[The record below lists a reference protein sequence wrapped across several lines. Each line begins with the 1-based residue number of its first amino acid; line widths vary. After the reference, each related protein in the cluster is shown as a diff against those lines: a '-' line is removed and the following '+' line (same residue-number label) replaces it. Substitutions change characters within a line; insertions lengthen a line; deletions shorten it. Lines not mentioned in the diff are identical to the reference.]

1 MDRKIIDYYPEY
13 LREYEE
19 IQVIS
24 RVQQL
29 AAEQLWKD
37 VESMWANQFI
47 ATLDEDGCRRWER
60 MLGIRNKDTY
70 SLKDRR
76 NKIAILMTDQRPYTL
91 RNLKNRLAAICGGK
105 DGYEIDIDY
114 VNCRI
119 LVNVSLGAKNRIAD
133 VRKMLQE
140 MLPANMTSNTEL
152 LYNTYKVLSE
162 FAYGEFLPY
171 TYEQLRSDVLQ

>member
-1 MDRKIIDYYPEY
+1 MDRKMIDYYPEY

-29 AAEQLWKD
+29 VMEQFWKD
-37 VESMWANQFI
+37 VESMWNNQY
-47 ATLDEDGCRRWER
+47 TGSLDENGCHRWEV

-76 NKIAILMTDQRPYTL
+76 NKIAILMADQRPYTL
-91 RNLKNRLAAICGGK
+91 QNLKNRLTSICGK

-114 VNCRI
+114 ANYQIV
-119 LVNVSLGAKNRIAD
+119 VSVSLGAKNRIED
-133 VRKMLQE
+133 VRKMLLE
-140 MLPANMTSNTEL
+140 MIPANMASDTKL
-152 LYNTYKVLSE
+152 LYNTYETLSE
-162 FAYGEFLPY
+162 FTYEQLSQF